1 MSIRAVFEATVEGD
15 ASRVPVAVRAALETG
30 SEPQEI
36 LEQGL
41 IAAMAEVGE
50 QFSRQEAFLPEM
62 LMAARA
68 MKAGLALL
76 RPALHQAGMQPL
88 GRVVLGTVQG
98 DIHDVGK
105 NVVAMAL
112 EGAGFEVIDLG
123 VDVSPGHFIAAVREW
138 QPQVVGLSALLTTTM
153 PQIRTTL
160 AAFGEAGI
168 RSRTRVI
175 VGGAPLSAEFAAQ
188 AGADGYAVDAP
199 QAAILARCLVQA
211 AG

>member
-15 ASRVPVAVRAALETG
+15 ARRAPVVVRVALEAG
-30 SEPQEI
+30 SEPQAI

-68 MKAGLALL
+68 MKAGLELL
-76 RPALHQAGMQPL
+76 RPALLQAGGRPAS
-88 GRVVLGTVQG
+88 RVVLGTVQG

-123 VDVSPGHFIAAVREW
+123 VDVAPERFIAAVREW
-138 QPQVVGLSALLTTTM
+138 QPHVVGLSALLTTTM

-160 AAFGEAGI
+160 AAFEEAGI
-168 RSRTRVI
+168 RSQAKVI

-199 QAAILARCLVQA
+199 QAAALARRLVQE